1 MAAVH
6 GKCPLCGAAIKVND
20 EKETGF
26 CSQCGKQIDIKQS
39 ISLAHESEDKTQTQS
54 EQQGQRRTAPL
65 SAGRTGSAKQKR
77 RLCFQRRT

>member
-39 ISLAHESEDKTQTQS
+39 ISMAHGSEDKTQTQS
-54 EQQGQRRTAPL
+54 EQQGQGARSRREGYAFRGEPEN
-65 SAGRTGSAKQKR
+65 S
-77 RLCFQRRT
+77 